1 MSSMMQSDGAG
12 DMDMDELFDR
22 HLEQNEGEGVDGF
35 EEDDLA
41 PSDGG
46 HGGPYRGGAPFDEL
60 DEDGDDD
67 ASMEDLEEYSNAEY
81 IPGSSFQPHSST
93 FGASCSS
100 GRPSPGASA
109 AGGSPGGGGGAP
121 LGGGLGGAPDP
132 FGGVAPGG
140 GASGP
145 WEPGGAPPGLG
156 RGALH
161 VDEMQHKGLKRA
173 ASSEL
178 PPGSLPASSLGRSG
192 DSGDSGGFRAPC
204 VSDFKTIRVIGK
216 GSFGKVFLVRHV
228 RAGTIFAMKVLK
240 KENIVKRN
248 QVEHTKTERSV
259 LAYVRHPFVVGLHS
273 AFQTAEKL
281 FFVLDYCAGG
291 ELFCHLQKL
300 GKFAEPRARFYTAEL
315 VLALA
320 HVHALGVVYRDLKPE
335 NVLLDARGHVRLTDF
350 GLSKEGVTAHAKGA
364 HSFCG
369 TPEYLAPEILAR
381 RGHGR
386 AVDWWSLGALLY
398 EMLTGLPPFY
408 SRDREKL
415 FEGIKSGDLSYP
427 AYLSGDARGLLAALL
442 HRDPAERLG
451 SGPGDADEIKAHAFF
466 ARVDWDA
473 LLDGAVAP
481 PWQPQVVGSLDTSQF
496 DREFTSL
503 PIHSPPSRTAAA
515 RYDGGSDDQTFAGFT
530 YAPRRQLHPSARGPG
545 KQSKR

>member
-1 MSSMMQSDGAG
+1 MA
-12 DMDMDELFDR
+12 
-22 HLEQNEGEGVDGF
+22 
-35 EEDDLA
+35 
-41 PSDGG
+41 
-46 HGGPYRGGAPFDEL
+46 
-60 DEDGDDD
+60 
-67 ASMEDLEEYSNAEY
+67 
-81 IPGSSFQPHSST
+81 
-93 FGASCSS
+93 
-100 GRPSPGASA
+100 
-109 AGGSPGGGGGAP
+109 
-121 LGGGLGGAPDP
+121 
-132 FGGVAPGG
+132 
-140 GASGP
+140 
-145 WEPGGAPPGLG
+145 
-156 RGALH
+156 
-161 VDEMQHKGLKRA
+161 
-173 ASSEL
+173 
-178 PPGSLPASSLGRSG
+178 GRSTS
-192 DSGDSGGFRAPC
+192 DDFRAPC

-216 GSFGKVFLVRHV
+216 GSFGKVFLVRHIGEG
-228 RAGTIFAMKVLK
+228 AIYAMKVLK

-248 QVEHTKTERSV
+248 QVEHTRTERSV
-259 LAYVRHPFVVGLHS
+259 LGYVRHPFVVGLHA
-273 AFQTAEKL
+273 AFQTREKL

-415 FEGIKSGDLSYP
+415 FEGIKHGELAYP
-427 AYLSGDARGLLAALL
+427 SYLSRDARAILEALL
-442 HRDPAERLG
+442 HRDPTRRLG
-451 SGPGDADEIKAHAFF
+451 SGPGDADDIKGHAFF
-466 ARVDWDA
+466 AKVDWDA
-473 LLDGAVAP
+473 LLDGGVAV
-481 PWQPQVVGSLDTSQF
+481 PWEPTVVGSLDTSQF

-503 PIHSPPSRTAAA
+503 PIHSPPSRGGAGG
-515 RYDGGSDDQTFAGFT
+515 RYDAPADDTTFAGFT
-530 YAPRRQLHPSARGPG
+530 YAPRRPMPHRGIP
-545 KQSKR
+545 KHTER